1 MHEKVRKEQSVKIT
15 FTKDLM
21 DMRKKVQK
29 LLHAKRYEEAEELN
43 NMCNDKEQAE
53 KDGQEDTIEILI
65 EREESRLRRR

>member
-1 MHEKVRKEQSVKIT
+1 MRKEQSVKIT

>member
-1 MHEKVRKEQSVKIT
+1 
-15 FTKDLM
+15 M

-53 KDGQEDTIEILI
+53 KEGQEDTIEILI
-65 EREESRLRRR
+65 EREESKLRRRQ